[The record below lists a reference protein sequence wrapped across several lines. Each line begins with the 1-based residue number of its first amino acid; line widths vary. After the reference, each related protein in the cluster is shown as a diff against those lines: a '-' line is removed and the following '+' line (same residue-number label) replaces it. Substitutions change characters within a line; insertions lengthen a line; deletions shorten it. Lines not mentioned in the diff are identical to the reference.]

1 MGDKNK
7 GGMDERENVMG
18 CKDRALSSLVNW
30 V

>member
-18 CKDRALSSLVNW
+18 RKDRALSSLVN
-30 V
+30 